1 MKRKA
6 PELMRK
12 GIGDEMIKEMK
23 DGMEVQEG
31 IWCGIWRIKSRNG
44 EFDTGLLKKTEE

>member
-1 MKRKA
+1 
-6 PELMRK
+6 
-12 GIGDEMIKEMK
+12 MK

-44 EFDTGLLKKTEE
+44 ESIQDYSRKQRNNGPWRHTSLSD